1 MRLDAIVRG
10 GGPVGRER
18 ARVFV
23 AKAESPRA
31 HDEEASGGNARKKT
45 SNAFGKSDN
54 TRVCGQTSR
63 DARSRVT

>member
-31 HDEEASGGNARKKT
+31 HDEEASGGNARKKA
-45 SNAFGKSDN
+45 SNL
-54 TRVCGQTSR
+54 REE
-63 DARSRVT
+63 

>member
-31 HDEEASGGNARKKT
+31 HDEEASGGNARE
-45 SNAFGKSDN
+45 NVERLREEN